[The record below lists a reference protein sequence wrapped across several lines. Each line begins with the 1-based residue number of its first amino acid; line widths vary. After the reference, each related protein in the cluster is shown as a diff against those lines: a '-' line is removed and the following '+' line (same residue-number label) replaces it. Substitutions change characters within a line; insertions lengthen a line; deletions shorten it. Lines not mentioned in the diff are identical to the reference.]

1 MFSYAQE
8 TSAGFVIPEEPIDV
22 PQADAEAVQVSR
34 EQTQA
39 QLAAQDPEGAHDA
52 LERRIRRMRRAMMMD
67 MAGLASTQT
76 RDTSFRPFKVRTQP
90 LEAHQLTLSHLLAA
104 TAQMGHAKQH
114 VKRSFEPLLYGYRH
128 GMAVICLLYTSPSPR
143 DATLSRMPS
152 SA

>member
-1 MFSYAQE
+1 M
-8 TSAGFVIPEEPIDV
+8 IPEEPIDV

-90 LEAHQLTLSHLLAA
+90 LAAHQLTRSHRLAA
-104 TAQMGHAKQH
+104 TAQLGPAPQQC
-114 VKRSFEPLLYGYRH
+114 KRRWAPLLEG
-128 GMAVICLLYTSPSPR
+128 
-143 DATLSRMPS
+143 
-152 SA
+152 